1 MIEVPERPVL
11 APSVQLVGEMQGS
24 GFKDRQWLIQRD
36 GHYIQVT
43 ELLYHVAEQVN
54 GERTLREIAA
64 ELTERTNWIVTEDHV
79 QLLLQKLIP
88 LELIAMGHGSVALHA
103 KTSSSHQKGSLLS
116 LGIRAQIIS
125 PRIITPLAK
134 VFQILY
140 APPVFIPL
148 LLAIAVTH
156 GWLYLVHINSL
167 SNGFFNFFYSSP
179 EFLFVVMSIMI
190 VSGCFHE
197 FGHASAVQYGGGQAR
212 GMGVGFYLLF
222 PVFYADT
229 TDSYQLGR
237 WARVRTALGGFYF
250 HLIFALGLIVLYLVS
265 GQKFLLAGVLLIHL
279 GIIIQC
285 LPFVRLDGYWALT
298 DLTGIPDF
306 FSQMRPFLSSILPLR
321 GKNGSKLPKLKL
333 WVKAIFVLYIIL
345 TIPFLVLVFFLLV
358 KIAPHS
364 LANTWDSFVYQ
375 AEAFSDMRRQGN
387 VLGIMASVVRMVL
400 LALPAFGLVYMFYYT
415 GLKSFDAL
423 WKWSKPSLMRR
434 TAATLAIISIIT
446 LVVFLWVQ
454 WLPS

>member
-1 MIEVPERPVL
+1 MAGVPERPAL
-11 APSVQLVGEMQGS
+11 APAVQLVGELQGS

-43 ELLYHVAEQVN
+43 ELLYRVAEQAN

-64 ELTERTNWIVTEDHV
+64 ELMEGTDRVVTEDHV
-79 QLLLQKLIP
+79 RLLLQKLIP
-88 LELIAMGHGSVALHA
+88 LELIATTHGSVALPA
-103 KTSSSHQKGSLLS
+103 EASSSHRTGLLLS
-116 LGIRAQIIS
+116 PVIRTQIIS
-125 PRIITPLAK
+125 PRLITPLAK

-148 LLAIAVTH
+148 LLAIAITH
-156 GWLYLVHINSL
+156 GWLYLIHINNL
-167 SNGFFNFFYSSP
+167 SNGFLNFSYSSP
-179 EFLFVVMSIMI
+179 ELLLVVTAIMI

-197 FGHASAVQYGGGQAR
+197 FGHASAVQYGGGQVR
-212 GMGVGFYLLF
+212 GMGVGFYLLLF

-265 GQKFLLAGVLLIHL
+265 GLEFLLLGVVLIHL

-285 LPFVRLDGYWALT
+285 LPFVRMDGYWALT

-321 GKNGSKLPKLKL
+321 GKKGGKLPQLKL
-333 WVKAIFVLYIIL
+333 WVKAIFILYIII
-345 TIPFLVLVFFLLV
+345 TIPVLVLILFLLFW
-358 KIAPHS
+358 AGPHF
-364 LANTWDSFVYQ
+364 LANTWVSFISQTEV
-375 AEAFSDMRRQGN
+375 FSDMRGQGN
-387 VLGIMASVVRMVL
+387 VLGMIASIVRMVF
-400 LALPAFGLVYMFYYT
+400 LALP
-415 GLKSFDAL
+415 
-423 WKWSKPSLMRR
+423 
-434 TAATLAIISIIT
+434 TLGVA
-446 LVVFLWVQ
+446 LVVVYVFYNTSLNWKKIR
-454 WLPS
+454 SRG